1 LTSGPGLLDRW
12 RHEQPPVDGPAAA
25 GRRRTGPVSETAA
38 QDAAGAGRGLGAGF
52 ARLWTAAAVSNVG
65 DGVYV
70 TALPLLAATLT
81 RDPLGVSL
89 VTFGEWLP
97 WLLFGLVSGALL
109 DRWDRRRVMWT
120 VDAGRFAVVG
130 GLAVTVLLD
139 HASIALLAATGF
151 LLGTGQTLVDTA
163 QHSVVPALV
172 SREPARLERA
182 NARLQGTQIVANQF
196 VGPPVGGFLFS
207 VAAWIP
213 LAVDAVSFGASSALV
228 AAIKGRFGRPPPPP
242 GPAADGADT
251 PVARR
256 PSLRAEIAEGLR
268 WLLAHRL
275 LRALAVMVA
284 MINLLGT
291 AHDAI
296 LVLFAQERLGLGSV
310 GFGLLLTGSAA
321 GGVLGGVV
329 APWLSRRLG
338 AATILLGGFVFQGAA
353 TLGVGLTSSPW
364 VAGALLGVT
373 GLVVVTFNVVG
384 GSLRQTLT
392 PDHLL
397 GRVISTFRL
406 FSYGAVPLGA
416 LLGGV
421 VARAFGLRAPFL
433 LAGVVAPVVA
443 LLCLPVVNRRSIAEA
458 RARAGG

>member
-1 LTSGPGLLDRW
+1 VSGAAGD
-12 RHEQPPVDGPAAA
+12 PAA
-25 GRRRTGPVSETAA
+25 GGGGSS
-38 QDAAGAGRGLGAGF
+38 RGLGAGF
-52 ARLWTAAAVSNVG
+52 ARLWTAAAISNVG
-65 DGVYV
+65 DGVYA
-70 TALPLLAATLT
+70 TALPLLAASLT
-81 RDPLGVSL
+81 RDPIGVSL

-109 DRWDRRRVMWT
+109 DRWDRRRVMWA
-120 VDAGRFAVVG
+120 VDAARFVVVG
-130 GLAVTVLLD
+130 GLAAAVLLD
-139 HASIALLAATGF
+139 RASIALLAAAGF

-163 QHSVVPALV
+163 QHAIVPALV
-172 SREPARLERA
+172 SRDRARLERA
-182 NARLQGTQIVANQF
+182 NGRLQGTQIVANQF
-196 VGPPVGGFLFS
+196 VGPPAGGFLFS
-207 VAAWIP
+207 LASWVP

-228 AAIKGRFGRPPPPP
+228 AAIKGRFGRPRA
-242 GPAADGADT
+242 PAAVGVGGGDAG
-251 PVARR
+251 R

-275 LRALAVMVA
+275 LRALAGMVA
-284 MINLLGT
+284 VINLLGS

-321 GGVLGGVV
+321 GGVVGSVV
-329 APWLSRRLG
+329 APWLGRHLG
-338 AATILLGGFVFQGAA
+338 PAAMLLGGFVFQGAA
-353 TLGVGLTSSPW
+353 TIGVGLTSSPW

-373 GLVVVTFNVVG
+373 GLVVVSFNVVM
-384 GSLRQTLT
+384 GSLRQALT

-421 VARAFGLRAPFL
+421 VARGFGLRAPFL
-433 LAGVVAPVVA
+433 LAGVVVPVVA

-458 RARAGG
+458 RARAGL

>member
-1 LTSGPGLLDRW
+1 LDAHLARRPGRWHGRLTEGRATLDGFGVEEPDDADPGPD
-12 RHEQPPVDGPAAA
+12 
-25 GRRRTGPVSETAA
+25 RRR
-38 QDAAGAGRGLGAGF
+38 RGLGADF
-52 ARLWTAAAVSNVG
+52 ARLWTAAATSNVG
-65 DGVYV
+65 DGVYL

-89 VTFGEWLP
+89 VTFAEWLP

-109 DRWDRRRVMWT
+109 DRWDRRLVMWT

-130 GLAVTVLLD
+130 GLAVAVLLD
-139 HASIALLAATGF
+139 RASIALLVAVGF

-163 QHSVVPALV
+163 QQSIVPALV
-172 SREPARLERA
+172 SRDPARLERA
-182 NARLQGTQIVANQF
+182 NGRLQGTQIVANQL
-196 VGPPVGGFLFS
+196 VGPPAGGFLFS

-213 LAVDAVSFGASSALV
+213 LAVDAVSFGASSALIATIV
-228 AAIKGRFGRPPPPP
+228 GHFGRPPTGPGVPPAA
-242 GPAADGADT
+242 GPAG
-251 PVARR
+251 R

-268 WLLAHRL
+268 WLLAHRV
-275 LRALAVMVA
+275 LRTLAVMVA
-284 MINLLGT
+284 VINLLGV

-321 GGVLGGVV
+321 GGVLGSVV

-338 AATILLGGFVFQGAA
+338 AATILLGGFVFEGAA
-353 TLGVGLTSSPW
+353 TFGVGLTSSPW

-373 GLVVVTFNVVG
+373 GLVVIAFNVVG
-384 GSLRQTLT
+384 GSLRQELT

-397 GRVISTFRL
+397 GRVISAFRL

-421 VARAFGLRAPFL
+421 VGRTFGLRAPFL
-433 LAGVVAPVVA
+433 LAGVVVPLVA

-458 RARAGG
+458 RARAAG